1 MVLIDASTRW
11 THVFLLSTQNNSF
24 AKFIAKLID
33 LRAQFLNY
41 PIKSIQ
47 MDNVVEFTSKAFDD
61 YCMALGIKVE
71 HPVPN
76 VHT

>member
-24 AKFIAKLID
+24 AKFIAKLIE

-41 PIKSIQ
+41 PIKSTQ
-47 MDNVVEFTSKAFDD
+47 MDNVVEFTLKAFDD
-61 YCMALGIKVE
+61 YCMTLSIKVE
-71 HPVPN
+71 HSVPN